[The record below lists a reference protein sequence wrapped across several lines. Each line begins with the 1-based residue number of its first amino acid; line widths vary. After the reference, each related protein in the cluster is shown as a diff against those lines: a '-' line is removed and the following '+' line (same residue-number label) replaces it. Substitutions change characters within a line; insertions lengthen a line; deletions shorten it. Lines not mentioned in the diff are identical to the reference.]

1 MMVSNGF
8 HNLPFGHNQ
17 LMTGT
22 STFCEIKLKKPY
34 NVLDEIKRIQEDQAL
49 WFKLGEWIM
58 EQKVIFECREMQLQT
73 AVLYRY
79 A

>member
-1 MMVSNGF
+1 VGWGVTGLQSPVTKLKFKKHRFVHMMVSNGF

-49 WFKLGEWIM
+49 
-58 EQKVIFECREMQLQT
+58 
-73 AVLYRY
+73 
-79 A
+79 